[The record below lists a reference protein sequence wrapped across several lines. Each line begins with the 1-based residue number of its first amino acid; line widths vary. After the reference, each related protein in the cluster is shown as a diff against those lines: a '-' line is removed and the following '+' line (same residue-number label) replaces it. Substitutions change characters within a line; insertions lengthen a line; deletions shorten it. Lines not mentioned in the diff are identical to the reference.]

1 MFVSGIE
8 LLRRTRSGGKVHSL
22 RAEARWPATRVKRAC
37 RYQHRHLVVVWVP
50 AMDVRKDFES
60 VATYLYRL
68 GGLGEQFSR
77 YNNEDWPHL
86 KNRED
91 FQRIYSL
98 PTKERIQLE
107 ELYAK
112 GRDCAIFMGSRLREF
127 NDVGQFPSLAE
138 YVDSFDRTWVNER
151 HDLQKFIAEIKSIV
165 ESLEHAPWAVGRMVN
180 VFDDQ
185 LRLLA
190 SVRKTL
196 DLLKQTN
203 LYKIE
208 KGEAP
213 VEKEGSIN
221 IGHISGKVNINST
234 DNSINVSIN
243 SSSIFS
249 GLSDAIS
256 AAAMDSRQK
265 AQLLGKVDEMR
276 NAEGTAGFVQKY
288 KEFMQNAANHMT
300 VISPFIPA
308 LTSLIG

>member
-1 MFVSGIE
+1 MNI
-8 LLRRTRSGGKVHSL
+8 
-22 RAEARWPATRVKRAC
+22 
-37 RYQHRHLVVVWVP
+37 
-50 AMDVRKDFES
+50 RKDFES
-60 VATYLYRL
+60 VATFIHRL
-68 GGLGEQFSR
+68 VGLGEQFSR

-91 FQRIYSL
+91 FQKIYRL
-98 PTKERIQLE
+98 PNEERYQLE

-151 HDLQKFIAEIKSIV
+151 DDHQAFLKKIKEITD
-165 ESLEHAPWAVGRMVN
+165 SLEHSPWAVRRMID

-213 VEKEGSIN
+213 VEKESSIT
-221 IGHISGKVNINST
+221 IGHIGGKVNINST
-234 DNSINVSIN
+234 DNSTNILTNISID

-249 GLSDAIS
+249 GLTDAIS
-256 AAAMDSRQK
+256 NASIEENQK
-265 AQLLGKVDEMR
+265 AQLLAKVEELQQ
-276 NAEGTAGFVQKY
+276 AEGTEGFVQKY
-288 KEFMQNAANHMT
+288 KEFMQNAANHMA
-300 VISPFIPA
+300 VISPFVPA
-308 LTSLIG
+308 LTALIS